1 MANPNYILLS
11 KATIGSAGA
20 SSITFSN
27 IPQTGYDDLI
37 IKTSLRGDS
46 TLYGG
51 LAFNVYASFNGST
64 SNFSQIYFETSGSG
78 TPYTGAA
85 PGQRMIGTYNGAS
98 STSNTFASTDV
109 YIPNYKSSNY
119 KSFIYDGVSENN
131 ASTAYIDLVSGLWSN
146 TAAITSIT
154 LAASYGNFV
163 ANSTFYLY
171 GIANVNSTPTIG
183 AAATGGDIIA
193 NDGTYWYHAFLSSGT
208 FTPAKALTCDYLVV
222 AGGGGGSYNFSSGGG
237 AGGYRSATT
246 QNFTSANSYTIT
258 IGAGGSGSTS
268 GQGTSGNNSSI
279 AGSGFTTF
287 SATGGGRGR
296 SDGGNGVSGGS
307 GGGAPTGNIYTGG
320 AGNAGVYSP
329 VEGYKGGDTTF
340 YTGVPR
346 ATAGGGGASAVGQNS
361 HGRGSGLG
369 GNGGAGSNAHS
380 SWATATSTG
389 ASGYYA
395 GGGGGVGESNGS
407 LGSGGSGGGGAGS
420 DPGGTATA
428 GTANTG
434 GGGGGGG
441 NSNGNGAAGGS
452 GIIII
457 RYAM

>member
-222 AGGGGGSYNFSSGGG
+222 AGGGGNSINQGGNRESGSGAGGMRTSTTPVSVTTYSIQVGGGGGGQSNGTPSYFGPIISLGGG
-237 AGGYRSATT
+237 AGANYDGYV
-246 QNFTSANSYTIT
+246 
-258 IGAGGSGSTS
+258 GSP
-268 GQGTSGNNSSI
+268 
-279 AGSGFTTF
+279 
-287 SATGGGRGR
+287 
-296 SDGGNGVSGGS
+296 GGS
-307 GGGAPTGNIYTGG
+307 GGGNWYTGSTPG
-320 AGNAGVYSP
+320 QG
-329 VEGYKGGDTTF
+329 
-340 YTGVPR
+340 
-346 ATAGGGGASAVGQNS
+346 TAGQRSEEHTSELQS
-361 HGRGSGLG
+361 H
-369 GNGGAGSNAHS
+369 
-380 SWATATSTG
+380 
-389 ASGYYA
+389 
-395 GGGGGVGESNGS
+395 
-407 LGSGGSGGGGAGS
+407 
-420 DPGGTATA
+420 
-428 GTANTG
+428 
-434 GGGGGGG
+434 
-441 NSNGNGAAGGS
+441 
-452 GIIII
+452 
-457 RYAM
+457 